1 MMTRDSKQHAVVALA
16 ATLALVA
23 ACGGDTEQ
31 SAQSADT
38 APAAAEQQAEA
49 EQAAAAQ
56 AAAEQ
61 AADSDEAM
69 EVVEESAA
77 EEAADESGE
86 IVLAQA
92 DTPAPADYKYE
103 EGKHYE
109 RLVPTQ
115 PTVGGADKIEVAEVF
130 WYGCPHCADQE
141 PYITRWAEN
150 KPANVRYVK
159 IPAQWNEVL
168 QTHARLYYTEEVL
181 AKNGTIKDPVEFHK
195 AVFREF
201 HNRGNRLLSESAI
214 QQVFERFGVSEEEF
228 RTAWNSFEVN
238 QKMRVAADLARR
250 YSISS
255 VPAIIVNGKY
265 KTSAGDAGSYPN
277 LVELIDELVARESA
291 R

>member
-1 MMTRDSKQHAVVALA
+1 MSSESKHHLVIALG

-23 ACGGDTEQ
+23 ACGGEPDR
-31 SAQSADT
+31 SAESMDT
-38 APAAAEQQAEA
+38 APAAAEESADAAEDA
-49 EQAAAAQ
+49 VEQAPP
-56 AAAEQ
+56 E
-61 AADSDEAM
+61 SDEVM
-69 EVVEESAA
+69 QVVEESAA
-77 EEAADESGE
+77 EATADESGE

-92 DTPAPADYKYE
+92 DLPSPADYKYE

-115 PTVGGADKIEVAEVF
+115 PTVGGADKVEVAEVF
-130 WYGCPHCADQE
+130 WYGCPHCFDQE

-181 AKNGTIKDPVEFHK
+181 VNNGVITDPKGFHR
-195 AVFREF
+195 AVFEEF
-201 HNRGNRLLSESAI
+201 HNRGNRLLSEAAI
-214 QQVFERFGVSEEEF
+214 QRIFERFGVSEEEF
-228 RTAWNSFEVN
+228 EKAWNSFEVN

-265 KTSAGDAGSYPN
+265 KTSAGNAGSYPN
-277 LVELIDELVARESA
+277 LVELIDELIARESA

>member
-23 ACGGDTEQ
+23 ACGGDTQE

-228 RTAWNSFEVN
+228 QTAWNSFEVN